1 MNMKR
6 LITVLKVTFWGFAL
20 VNLFLITILLID
32 SAIDKTPVPWDY
44 LGFVNLYGMVASVIL
59 GYMDRPILE
68 KRLLI
73 LITISS
79 AVLLL
84 FSFINDIEALRMHSI
99 YILIG
104 VSAGRNMVLIVD
116 MSLRKNKS

>member
-1 MNMKR
+1 MKR